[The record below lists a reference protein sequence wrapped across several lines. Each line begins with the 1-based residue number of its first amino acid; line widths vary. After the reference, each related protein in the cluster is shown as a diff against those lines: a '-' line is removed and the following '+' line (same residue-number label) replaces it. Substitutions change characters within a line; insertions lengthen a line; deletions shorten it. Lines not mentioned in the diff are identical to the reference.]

1 MSANHA
7 LTLAAIEDRSARV
20 VVIGQGYVGLPLAL
34 RAAAVGFTVVGFDT
48 DGARIASLAA
58 GHSYVGD
65 VSDHELSA
73 ALGAGR
79 YTPSSDEQSIAGFD
93 VAIITVPTPL
103 LDGKPD
109 LSFIEIASRMLAERV
124 RPGCCVVLESTT
136 YPGTTS
142 ELVAPIIERAC
153 GLRAGADYHLGYS
166 PERVDPGNKLWT
178 LENTPKV
185 VSGIDDASLDVVD
198 SFYSALVTTT
208 VRVGGCAEAEMTK
221 LLENTFRHVNIALVN
236 ELAVFADRLGV
247 DIWSVIDAASTK
259 PFGFMRFTP
268 GPGVGGH
275 CLPVDPSYLAWRI
288 EAETGSPFRFVELA
302 NRVNESMPA
311 HVVERAQRLLGPAP
325 LDGAD
330 VLLLGLSFKRGTSD
344 CRESPSVDVARLLL
358 DTGARVTA
366 VDPYVSPLN
375 LPRDLPIALVP
386 LGADRLRAADLVI
399 LLVDHPEFEPQLLA
413 ENSRL
418 LLDTKG
424 VLRGRDF
431 AGETL

>member
-1 MSANHA
+1 M
-7 LTLAAIEDRSARV
+7 
-20 VVIGQGYVGLPLAL
+20 
-34 RAAAVGFTVVGFDT
+34 
-48 DGARIASLAA
+48 
-58 GHSYVGD
+58 
-65 VSDHELSA
+65 
-73 ALGAGR
+73 
-79 YTPSSDEQSIAGFD
+79 
-93 VAIITVPTPL
+93 
-103 LDGKPD
+103 
-109 LSFIEIASRMLAERV
+109 
-124 RPGCCVVLESTT
+124 
-136 YPGTTS
+136 
-142 ELVAPIIERAC
+142 
-153 GLRAGADYHLGYS
+153 
-166 PERVDPGNKLWT
+166 
-178 LENTPKV
+178 
-185 VSGIDDASLDVVD
+185 
-198 SFYSALVTTT
+198 
-208 VRVGGCAEAEMTK
+208 
-221 LLENTFRHVNIALVN
+221 NIALVN

-259 PFGFMRFTP
+259 PFGFMRFSP

-325 LDGAD
+325 LDGAE

-344 CRESPSVDVARLLL
+344 CRESPSVDIARLLL

-413 ENSRL
+413 EHARL

-431 AGETL
+431 AGEML